1 MTILFNSPLIF
12 VESTI
17 LINWLFKLY
26 KRKLFKQNKDKV
38 TNQLKGFINKF
49 NKLFINLH
57 HINKKIPDK
66 KYNKIIVISSFLS
79 INLTKIKY
87 HKRSLI
93 WKIDKHH

>member
-38 TNQLKGFINKF
+38 TN
-49 NKLFINLH
+49 
-57 HINKKIPDK
+57 
-66 KYNKIIVISSFLS
+66 
-79 INLTKIKY
+79 
-87 HKRSLI
+87 
-93 WKIDKHH
+93 